1 MRNQSWQLYRARSEG
16 LIAKTFMFL
25 AAAKVQHALNGV
37 EADVRFAD
45 SD

>member
-1 MRNQSWQLYRARSEG
+1 MLNHNWQLYRARSEG
-16 LIAKTFMFL
+16 LIAKTFMLL

>member
-1 MRNQSWQLYRARSEG
+1 MLNHNWQLYCVRSEG
-16 LIAKTFMFL
+16 LIVKTFTLL
-25 AAAKVQHALNGV
+25 AAARVQHALNAV

>member
-1 MRNQSWQLYRARSEG
+1 MLNHNWQLYCVRSED
-16 LIAKTFMFL
+16 LIVKTFTLL
-25 AAAKVQHALNGV
+25 AAARVQHALIGV